1 MGQGPG
7 IVNGYGWGKEHGK
20 VQEPWRMQ
28 DPGRVKKSWS
38 WRGTGAWDGQETG
51 VVQGPGIMVQ
61 EPGRGMGSDRSIGG
75 CRSMR

>member
-1 MGQGPG
+1 M
-7 IVNGYGWGKEHGK
+7 NGYGYGRGKEPGK
-20 VQEPWRMQ
+20 VQEPGRMQ

-38 WRGTGAWDGQETG
+38 WRGQEPG
-51 VVQGPGIMVQ
+51 MVQGPGIMVQ